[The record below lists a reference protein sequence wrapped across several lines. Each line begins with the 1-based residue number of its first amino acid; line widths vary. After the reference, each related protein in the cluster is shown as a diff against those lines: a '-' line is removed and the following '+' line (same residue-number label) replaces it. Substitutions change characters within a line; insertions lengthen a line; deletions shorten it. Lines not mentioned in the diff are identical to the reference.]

1 MITEVRKYYTVNLD
15 RLNSDSIIVEAGA
28 ARGHTIEELR
38 QFEQTKNCKIFA
50 IECQRDN
57 IEVLKKRAYHNV
69 TICEKALVGQN
80 FDDRITFYQTT
91 GLFQWGNLLRPR
103 GMNHKKS
110 KGIKEYEVKTLKI
123 NDIFSVFGI
132 DKIDFLKL
140 DIEGSEKEVI
150 ETMSEETASKIDQ
163 LYIARYFP
171 LNVNNGYFEEI
182 LRRLGFEIKINKKCR
197 IFCERNQ

>member
-15 RLNSDSIIVEAGA
+15 RLNNKSIIVEAGA
-28 ARGHTIEELR
+28 ARGHTIEDLR
-38 QFEQTKNCKIFA
+38 QLEQTKECKVFA
-50 IECQRDN
+50 IECNEDN
-57 IEVLKKRAYHNV
+57 IKTLRKGNFHNV
-69 TICEKALVGQN
+69 TIYEGALVGQN
-80 FDDRITFYQTT
+80 FGDSVVFYQNIE
-91 GLFQWGNLLRPR
+91 LFQWGNLLKPR
-103 GMNHKKS
+103 GMKHKGS
-110 KGIKEYEVKTLKI
+110 TGIKEYKVKTLKI

-163 LYIARYFP
+163 LYIARFFP
-171 LNVNNGYFEEI
+171 LDVNNGYFEKI
-182 LRRLGFEIKINKKCR
+182 LRRLGFEVKISKKKR